1 MIGKAYI
8 STFQYYNRCTQRMDF
23 KSRPV
28 LIIGKADDADYVVLP
43 ISRVTNVVN
52 LDPEYDFQITPEDF
66 PLMNLTRRSYVRTH
80 KQSIIHAGDL
90 VREIIDFR
98 EAYYDEYIDIIAKV
112 EDFQKSIIN
121 NAL

>member
-28 LIIGKADDADYVVLP
+28 LIIGKADDTDYVVLP

-66 PLMNLTRRSYVRTH
+66 PLMNLTHRSYVRTH
-80 KQSIIHAGDL
+80 KQSIIHAGEL

-98 EAYYDEYIDIIAKV
+98 EAYYDEYIDIIAKM